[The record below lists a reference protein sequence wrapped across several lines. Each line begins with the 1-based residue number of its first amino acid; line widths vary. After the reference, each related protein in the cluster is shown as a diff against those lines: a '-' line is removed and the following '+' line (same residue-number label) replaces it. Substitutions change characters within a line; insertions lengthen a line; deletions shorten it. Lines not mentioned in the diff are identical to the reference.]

1 MLTYADVW
9 QRLKLATDPERTGER
24 GAEAI
29 ERDMQVTYADV
40 RRRMYADVC

>member
-1 MLTYADVW
+1 MLTYGEGW

-29 ERDMQVTYADV
+29 ERDMQVTYPDA
-40 RRRMYADVC
+40 C